1 MLHAISISAIMAALI
16 FPIYFWI
23 RKDSAT
29 PPLALSFAVMIA
41 VALELFDLLLLSHP
55 EQFYVWKKF
64 SLVTEALLPPVWL
77 WFSLTYARK
86 SELRSTPLWLRAA
99 LAASPLFVFA
109 AFLLPINSFLYSP
122 DFATEKI
129 VFLSNAGFV
138 FYLVLLIYLIAAL
151 INLELTL
158 LHTAPALRWK
168 IKFELLGAGALLTV
182 MIVYYSQA
190 FIFRIINMQLVT
202 TRATVL
208 IVAVALMAFS
218 RLKRGE
224 GVKVYVSQQMAYK
237 SVVLLAV
244 GLYVVGFGIAGE
256 GMKHFGSGFQGAL
269 ILALALVAGLGLFVI
284 FLSEAVR
291 RKIRVCIHKNF
302 YQNKYDYRNQWLQFT
317 DRLSSSSTGE
327 ELLSSIVSGFCETF
341 GMGTGTLFCLNQ
353 ERDSYTSTVG
363 VSMDAA
369 AITFS
374 TTDHLVLNLMNG
386 NGWIVDLRDN
396 VTIVQNNQHREF
408 FLEQSACFVIPLHRH
423 EGLDGFILL
432 GRPLNLDEL
441 YTYEDFDLM
450 RTLARQASS
459 ALLNLRLSEQLAC
472 SRELAAMGKVSA
484 FVMHDLKN
492 LVSTLS
498 LSLENAQQY
507 IDLPEFQHDLLS
519 SLGATVVR
527 MQTLIS
533 RLREL
538 PEKSGLQRS
547 PVDLLQMAHETAAL
561 VKGSALRV
569 TGTRVIADGDR
580 DELQKVALN
589 LMLNAVEA
597 TEGNR
602 PVKVEVGEQELPY
615 LRVIDQGCGIPDAY
629 LHHVLFTPFMSTKKH
644 GLGIGLYQSKQIVEA
659 HGGSIEVVSR
669 LDQGTEFTVWLPK
682 QQAGTAWQ
690 DGGYG
695 KAVNC

>member
-1 MLHAISISAIMAALI
+1 MLHAISISAIIAALI
-16 FPIYFWI
+16 FPIYFGI
-23 RKDSAT
+23 RKDSAA
-29 PPLALSFAVMIA
+29 PPLALSVALLIA
-41 VALELFDLLLLSHP
+41 AALELFDLLLLSNP
-55 EQFYVWKKF
+55 EQFYLLKKF
-64 SLVTEALLPPVWL
+64 SLITEALLPPVWL

-86 SELRSTPLWLRAA
+86 SELRSTPLWLRSA
-99 LAASPLFVFA
+99 LAVSPLFVIA
-109 AFLLPINSFLYSP
+109 ALLLPISNFFYSP
-122 DFATEKI
+122 DFAAEKI
-129 VFLSNAGFV
+129 LFLSNTGFV
-138 FYLVLLIYLIAAL
+138 FYLLLLVYLVVAL

-158 LHTAPALRWK
+158 VHTGPALRWK
-168 IKFELLGAGALLTV
+168 IKFELLGAGLLLTA
-182 MIVYYSQA
+182 MIVYYSQT
-190 FIFRIINMQLVT
+190 FIFRTLNMQLVT
-202 TRATVL
+202 TRAVVL

-224 GVKVYVSQQMAYK
+224 GAKVYVSQQMAYR

-244 GLYVVGFGIAGE
+244 GLYVIAFGIAGE
-256 GMKHFGSGFQGAL
+256 GMKYFGSGFQAAL
-269 ILALALVAGLGLFVI
+269 ILALALVTGFGLFVI

-302 YQNKYDYRNQWLQFT
+302 YQHKYDYRNQWLQFT
-317 DRLSSSSTGE
+317 DRLSSSRTGE
-327 ELLSSIVSGFCETF
+327 ELLRSIVSGFCETF
-341 GMGTGTLFCLNQ
+341 GMGTGALFCLNQ
-353 ERDSYTSTVG
+353 ERNSYLSTAS

-369 AITFS
+369 AMRFS
-374 TTDHLVLNLMNG
+374 STDPLILSLASG
-386 NGWIVDLRDN
+386 NGWVVDLRDN
-396 VTIVQNNQHREF
+396 VTIVQNDQHSGF
-408 FLEQSACFVIPLHRH
+408 FREQSACFIIPLYRH

-432 GRPLNLDEL
+432 GRPLNPDEL

-507 IDLPEFQHDLLS
+507 IALPEFQHDLLN
-519 SLGATVVR
+519 SLGTTVVR
-527 MQTLIS
+527 MQTMIA

-538 PEKSGLQRS
+538 PEKGGLQRS

-561 VKGSALRV
+561 VKGSSLRV
-569 TGTRVIADGDR
+569 TGTRVIAEGDR

-602 PVKVEVGEQELPY
+602 LVEVEVGEQELPY

-629 LHHVLFTPFMSTKKH
+629 LHHLLFTPFMSTKKH

-669 LDQGTEFTVWLPK
+669 LDHGSAFTVWLPK
-682 QQAGTAWQ
+682 QQAGTTWQ
-690 DGGYG
+690 EGGYG
-695 KAVNC
+695 KTAHC